1 MIKNIVTQHF
11 QRYRERPPWS
21 FCWRIT
27 IEGFVVI
34 VVFMILLDL
43 IFSIEERTDLDDLS
57 TMALFICGVVLVP
70 LIETLLLQSFPI
82 FLARVLGAGFRGQ
95 VLVSTAVF
103 ASQHFISGVGAG
115 IGAGI
120 IGGFY
125 SAFTYAHWRKTSRW
139 TAFWTTTVSHS
150 LHNLFVFIFLL
161 LGGEF

>member
-1 MIKNIVTQHF
+1 MIKNILIQHF
-11 QRYRERPPWS
+11 QRYRERPQWS

-27 IEGFVVI
+27 IEGFIVS
-34 VVFMILLDL
+34 VVFIILLDL
-43 IFSIEERTDLDDLS
+43 IYPFGERTDLDDFS
-57 TMALFICGVVLVP
+57 AMALFVGAVVLAP

-95 VLVSTAVF
+95 VLASTAVF
-103 ASQHFISGVGAG
+103 ASQHFFSGVGAG

-125 SAFTYAHWRKTSRW
+125 SAFTYAHWRETSRW
-139 TAFWTTTVSHS
+139 TAFWITTVSHS
-150 LHNLFVFIFLL
+150 FHNLFVFIILL